1 MVQWLNDYGFSE
13 RVLEG
18 EGYNGV
24 AFLDH
29 FSIPCDHF
37 RPELEAL
44 SAQFEGKIS
53 FYQVDV
59 VESPSLTEYMAV
71 QATPTLILFQEG
83 REVIRYEG
91 AYSREALQEKIQE
104 AMRTAGQNRAT

>member
-1 MVQWLNDYGFSE
+1 MVRWLNDYGFSE
-13 RVLEG
+13 HVLEG

-44 SAQFEGKIS
+44 ASQLESKVS
-53 FYQVDV
+53 FFQVDV
-59 VESPSLTEYMAV
+59 VECPSLTEYMAV
-71 QATPTLILFQEG
+71 QATPTLILFLDGQ
-83 REVIRYEG
+83 EVIRYEG
-91 AYSREALQEKIQE
+91 AYNREALQEKIQE
-104 AMRTAGQNRAT
+104 AMRTAGKK